1 MEKNYKFHIVKNRK
15 IFFIISLAVILAG
28 VISFIIQGFNLDIDF
43 IGGTSMQIE
52 NIGIEADRAQC
63 EKISGIVKNVAGFEA
78 SSVQKIGDDG
88 KGVLI
93 KTKAIDSEVSDKIFK
108 SIKTEYNI
116 TAEAP
121 ASIDNVSASVG
132 SELTKQA
139 IWAVSIAIVLMLVY
153 IAFRFEV
160 KVALSAV
167 IALIHDVLIMLTF
180 YSIFRIPVNMT
191 FVAALLTILGYSIN
205 ATIIIFDRI
214 RENSKYKSKESL
226 EDKVNRSVWQT
237 MGRSLN
243 TTITTLC
250 TIGTLAIIG
259 VSSIKIFAVPIIV
272 GLLAGLFSSVFI
284 SGNIYYLFKREKG
297 TAKKVKKA

>member
-15 IFFIISLAVILAG
+15 IFFSISLVVILAG
-28 VISFIIQGFNLDIDF
+28 IISFIVQGFNLDIDF
-43 IGGTSMQIE
+43 VGGTSMQVE
-52 NIGIEADRAQC
+52 IGVDANRAQC
-63 EKISGIVKNVAGFEA
+63 DKISGIVKKVAGFEA

-88 KGVLI
+88 KTVLI
-93 KTKAIDSEVSDKIFK
+93 KTKAIDSSVSNQIFEAIK
-108 SIKTEYNI
+108 SEYNL
-116 TAEAP
+116 TAKAP
-121 ASIDNVSASVG
+121 VSVDNVSASVG
-132 SELTKQA
+132 SELTRQA

-160 KVALSAV
+160 RVSIAAVVALV
-167 IALIHDVLIMLTF
+167 HDVMIMLTF

-214 RENSKYKSKESL
+214 RENSKYKSKENL
-226 EDKVNRSVWQT
+226 EDKINRSVWQT
-237 MGRSLN
+237 MGRSVN

-259 VSSIKIFAVPIIV
+259 VASIKIFALPIIV
-272 GLLAGLFSSVFI
+272 GLIAGLYSSVFL
-284 SGNIYYLFKREKG
+284 SGSIYYLFKREKQ
-297 TAKKVKKA
+297 TEKKSKKA

>member
-1 MEKNYKFHIVKNRK
+1 MEKNYKFHIVNNRK
-15 IFFIISLAVILAG
+15 IFFIISLVAILAG
-28 VISFIIQGFNLDIDF
+28 VISFIFQGFNLDIDF
-43 IGGTSMQIE
+43 IGGTSMQVE
-52 NIGIEADRAQC
+52 IGVEADRAQC
-63 EKISGIVKNVAGFEA
+63 DKISGIVKKVAGFEA

-88 KGVLI
+88 KTVLI
-93 KTKAIDSEVSDKIFK
+93 KTKAIDSSVSNQIFDA
-108 SIKTEYNI
+108 IKAEYNL
-116 TAEAP
+116 TAKAP
-121 ASIDNVSASVG
+121 VSIDNVSASVG

-153 IAFRFEV
+153 IAFRFEIRV
-160 KVALSAV
+160 SIAAV
-167 IALIHDVLIMLTF
+167 IALVHDVLIMLAF

-237 MGRSLN
+237 MGRSIN
-243 TTITTLC
+243 TTVTTLC

-259 VSSIKIFAVPIIV
+259 VASIKVFALPIIV
-272 GLLAGLFSSVFI
+272 GLIAGLYSSVFL
-284 SGNIYYLFKREKG
+284 SGSIYYLFKREKG
-297 TAKKVKKA
+297 TSKKAKKA